1 MKTAIVFGVTGQD
14 GSYLTDLLISKNY
27 RVVGVA
33 RRSSVDTTERIGEH
47 QKNENFILVEGDITD
62 GFCVSDIIN
71 KYEPDEVYNL
81 AAQSHVGTSFKQ
93 PTLTWDVTAGGCL
106 NILEAIRV
114 SPRVKDIRFYQASSS
129 EMFGKNFTVVAET
142 EESVGDSLIVGITE
156 GSTTTYKKYQ
166 DENTAFMPQS
176 PYAIAKLAAHHL
188 VRNYRDSYGIHAS
201 SGILFN
207 HESERRGENF
217 VTRKI
222 TKWIGRFLAWEKQ
235 NSPLPPSL
243 CGFGTSEEDIYMPRE
258 RMYLD
263 MIKTPIFPKLRLGN
277 LKARRDWGHAKDYV
291 RGMWLML
298 QEEEPDDYVIA
309 TGETHSVEEF
319 LEHAFR
325 HAGLGNWN
333 QYVYIDP
340 EFFRP
345 AEVDYLLGNPAKA
358 REELGW
364 EPEIKFRRLAEL
376 MTEADVNEE
385 LRRSGLQE
393 VSEGCPEA

>member
-1 MKTAIVFGVTGQD
+1 MKTAVVFGVTGQD
-14 GSYLTDLLISKNY
+14 GSYLTDLLLSKDY
-27 RVVGVA
+27 RVIGVA
-33 RRSSVDTTERIGEH
+33 RRSSVDTTERLDENI
-47 QKNENFILVEGDITD
+47 KNVNFTVIEGDITD

-71 KYEPDEVYNL
+71 KYEPEEVYNL

-93 PTLTWDVTAGGCL
+93 PTLTWDVTGGGCL

-114 SPRVKDIRFYQASSS
+114 SPRVDDIRFYQASSS
-129 EMFGKNFTVVAET
+129 EMFGKNFTLT
-142 EESVGDSLIVGITE
+142 DDG
-156 GSTTTYKKYQ
+156 KYQ

-243 CGFGTSEEDIYMPRE
+243 CRFGTSEEDIYMPRE

-298 QEEEPDDYVIA
+298 QQDEPDDYVIA

-345 AEVDYLLGNPAKA
+345 AEVDYLLGNPTKA
-358 REELGW
+358 RRKLGW

-376 MTEADVNEE
+376 MTEADIDEE

-393 VSEGCPEA
+393 VSEGCLETR

>member
-1 MKTAIVFGVTGQD
+1 MKTAIIFGVTGQD
-14 GSYLTDLLISKNY
+14 GSYLTDLLLSKDY

-33 RRSSVDTTERIGEH
+33 RRSSVDTTERLSQSI
-47 QKNENFILVEGDITD
+47 KNTDFTIVEGDITD
-62 GFCVSDIIN
+62 AFCVSDIIN
-71 KYEPDEVYNL
+71 KFEPDEVYNL

-114 SPRVKDIRFYQASSS
+114 SPRSNEIKFYQASSS
-129 EMFGKNFTVVAET
+129 EMFGKNFT
-142 EESVGDSLIVGITE
+142 
-156 GSTTTYKKYQ
+156 STSYGKYQ
-166 DENTAFMPQS
+166 DEDTAFMPQS

-222 TKWIGRFLAWEKQ
+222 TKWIGRFIA
-235 NSPLPPSL
+235 S
-243 CGFGTSEEDIYMPRE
+243 GRDED
-258 RMYLD
+258 
-263 MIKTPIFPKLRLGN
+263 FPKLGLGN

-298 QEEEPDDYVIA
+298 QQEEPDDYVIA

-319 LEHAFR
+319 LEYAFE
-325 HAGLGNWN
+325 HAGLGNWDE
-333 QYVYIDP
+333 YVYIDP
-340 EFFRP
+340 KFFRP
-345 AEVDYLLGNPAKA
+345 AEVDYLLGNPSKATAK
-358 REELGW
+358 LGW
-364 EPEIKFRRLAEL
+364 EPEIKFEELAQK
-376 MTEADVNEE
+376 MVEADIDEE

-393 VSEGCPEA
+393 ISDGCFEAR